1 MGGDKYARLPATWR
15 IHRPTVSDVS
25 EALRIQARFQLSFRD
40 AMMLTS
46 AHRLGGA
53 IRGSADLS
61 HRQIYEEIERRDPF
75 G

>member
-1 MGGDKYARLPATWR
+1 MGGDKYARLLTTWR
-15 IHRPTVSDVS
+15 IQPAR
-25 EALRIQARFQLSFRD
+25 RIQARFQLSFRD

-46 AHRLGGA
+46 AHRWDGV